1 MLFVTI
7 PLYMKDYGRDT
18 QLGAGGVI
26 SLSFSHLQTELWKIH
41 PYYSTAQHHSS
52 LLPLPT
58 PISHRAETPKPAK
71 EPGFIVR
78 NSHSACMLTD
88 SAHVQLGAEGGE
100 WV

>member
-26 SLSFSHLQTELWKIH
+26 SLSSSHLQTELWKIH
-41 PYYSTAQHHSS
+41 PYYSTAHHPSP
-52 LLPLPT
+52 LPLPT
-58 PISHRAETPKPAK
+58 PIPHSAETPKPAK
-71 EPGFIVR
+71 GPGLTVR

-88 SAHVQLGAEGGE
+88 GAHVQLAAEGGE
-100 WV
+100 QV